1 LNIVKAKNRNQ
12 MENRTILFYDG
23 ECGVCSRT
31 VRFILKNERSN
42 ELYFSSLQGDFAI
55 CFLAEFGIK
64 SVSSNTLYLFE
75 NGKLYNKSRAAMKL
89 IAYLKRPFGLL
100 KMLYI
105 FPRFFRD
112 FVYDRIA
119 ANRKVFFKDVCELI
133 SLDKNRFL

>member
-1 LNIVKAKNRNQ
+1 

-31 VRFILKNERSN
+31 VRFILKNERNN
-42 ELYFSSLQGDFAI
+42 ELFFSSLQSDFAI
-55 CFLAEFGIK
+55 LFLAERGIE

-89 IAYLKRPFGLL
+89 IPYLKRPFGLL

>member
-1 LNIVKAKNRNQ
+1 

-42 ELYFSSLQGDFAI
+42 ELFFSSLQSDFAI
-55 CFLAEFGIK
+55 HFLAEFGIK

-133 SLDKNRFL
+133 SFDKNRFL

>member
-1 LNIVKAKNRNQ
+1 
-12 MENRTILFYDG
+12 MENQTILFYDG

-31 VRFILKNERSN
+31 VRFIFKNERSN
-42 ELYFSSLQGDFAI
+42 DLFFSSLQGNFAI
-55 CFLAEFGIK
+55 RFLAERGIE
-64 SVSSNTLYLFE
+64 SVSSNTVYLFE

-89 IAYLKRPFGLL
+89 IPYLKRPFCIL
-100 KMLYI
+100 KILSV

-133 SLDKNRFL
+133 SFDKSRFL

>member
-1 LNIVKAKNRNQ
+1 

-23 ECGVCSRT
+23 ECGVCNRT

-42 ELYFSSLQGDFAI
+42 NLYFSSLQGDFAI
-55 CFLAEFGIK
+55 LFLAKRGIE

-75 NGKLYNKSRAAMKL
+75 NGKLYHKSRAAMKL
-89 IAYLKRPFGLL
+89 IPYLKRSFGIL
-100 KMLYI
+100 KILSV

-133 SLDKNRFL
+133 SFDKNRFL

>member
-1 LNIVKAKNRNQ
+1 
-12 MENRTILFYDG
+12 MENQTILFYDG

-42 ELYFSSLQGDFAI
+42 KLYFSSLQSDFAVR
-55 CFLAEFGIK
+55 FLAKLGIE

-75 NGKLYNKSRAAMKL
+75 NGKLYNKSSAALKL
-89 IAYLKRPFGLL
+89 IAYLKRPFGLINI
-100 KMLYI
+100 LYV

-133 SLDKNRFL
+133 SFDKNRFL

>member
-1 LNIVKAKNRNQ
+1 

-42 ELYFSSLQGDFAI
+42 NLYFSSLQSDFAI
-55 CFLAEFGIK
+55 LFLSKFGIK
-64 SVSSNTLYLFE
+64 SVNSNTLYLFE
-75 NGKLYNKSRAAMKL
+75 NGKLFNKSHAAMKL
-89 IAYLKRPFGLL
+89 IPYLKVPFGLL
-100 KMLYI
+100 KTLYI
-105 FPRFFRD
+105 FPRFLRD

-119 ANRKVFFKDVCELI
+119 VNRKVFFKDVCELI

>member
-1 LNIVKAKNRNQ
+1 

-31 VRFILKNERSN
+31 VRFILKNERNN
-42 ELYFSSLQGDFAI
+42 ELFFSSLQGEFAI
-55 CFLAEFGIK
+55 HFLAERGIE

-89 IAYLKRPFGLL
+89 ITYLKRPIGLL

>member
-1 LNIVKAKNRNQ
+1 
-12 MENRTILFYDG
+12 MENRSILFYDG

-31 VRFILKNERSN
+31 VRFILKNERSK
-42 ELYFSSLQGDFAI
+42 ELFFCSLQGDFAI
-55 CFLAEFGIK
+55 NFLAERGIE

-75 NGKLYNKSRAAMKL
+75 NGKLYHKSRAALKL

-100 KMLYI
+100 KILYV
-105 FPRFFRD
+105 FPLFFRE

>member
-1 LNIVKAKNRNQ
+1 

-23 ECGVCSRT
+23 ECGFCSRT

-42 ELYFSSLQGDFAI
+42 ELYFSSLQDDFAI
-55 CFLAEFGIK
+55 LFLAEFGIK

-89 IAYLKRPFGLL
+89 IPYLKRPFGLL

-105 FPRFFRD
+105 CPRFFRD
-112 FVYDRIA
+112 FVYNRIA

>member
-1 LNIVKAKNRNQ
+1 

-31 VRFILKNERSN
+31 VRFILKNERFN
-42 ELYFSSLQGDFAI
+42 ELYFSSLQGDFSTR
-55 CFLAEFGIK
+55 FLAERGIE

-75 NGKLYNKSRAAMKL
+75 NGNIYHKSRAAMKL
-89 IAYLKRPFGLL
+89 IPYLKRPFCLL
-100 KMLYI
+100 KILYI

-112 FVYDRIA
+112 FVYARIA

-133 SLDKNRFL
+133 SFDKNRFL

>member
-1 LNIVKAKNRNQ
+1 

-42 ELYFSSLQGDFAI
+42 ELFFSSLQGEFAI
-55 CFLAEFGIK
+55 HFLAERGIE
-64 SVSSNTLYLFE
+64 SISSNTLYLFE
-75 NGKLYNKSRAAMKL
+75 NGKLYNKSRAA
-89 IAYLKRPFGLL
+89 LKGPFGLL

-119 ANRKVFFKDVCELI
+119 ANRKVFFKYVCELI
-133 SLDKNRFL
+133 SFDKNRFL

>member
-1 LNIVKAKNRNQ
+1 

-23 ECGVCSRT
+23 ECGFCSRT
-31 VRFILKNERSN
+31 VRFILKNERHN
-42 ELYFSSLQGDFAI
+42 DLYFSSLQGEFAI
-55 CFLAEFGIK
+55 HFLAKHGIE
-64 SVSSNTLYLFE
+64 SLSSNTLYLYE

-89 IAYLKRPFGLL
+89 IAYLKLPFGLL
-100 KMLYI
+100 KILYI

>member
-1 LNIVKAKNRNQ
+1 

-31 VRFILKNERSN
+31 IRFILKNERSN
-42 ELYFSSLQGDFAI
+42 KLYFSSLQGDFAI
-55 CFLAEFGIK
+55 HFLAKLGIE

-75 NGKLYNKSRAAMKL
+75 NGKLYHKSRAALKL

-100 KMLYI
+100 KILYV
-105 FPRFFRD
+105 FPRFFLD

>member
-1 LNIVKAKNRNQ
+1 

-23 ECGVCSRT
+23 ECGFCSRT
-31 VRFILKNERSN
+31 IRFILKNECSN
-42 ELYFSSLQGDFAI
+42 ELYFSSLQDDFAI
-55 CFLAEFGIK
+55 LFLAEFGIK

-89 IAYLKRPFGLL
+89 IPYLKRPFGLL

-112 FVYDRIA
+112 FVYNRIA

>member
-1 LNIVKAKNRNQ
+1 

-31 VRFILKNERSN
+31 VRFILKNERYN
-42 ELYFSSLQGDFAI
+42 KLFFSSLQGEFAVR
-55 CFLAEFGIK
+55 FLAEFGIE
-64 SVSSNTLYLFE
+64 SVSSNTIYLFE
-75 NGKLYNKSRAAMKL
+75 NGKLYHKSRAAMKL
-89 IAYLKRPFGLL
+89 IPYLKQSFGLL
-100 KMLYI
+100 NILYI

-133 SLDKNRFL
+133 SFDKNRFL